1 MTLLLGAK
9 ISNDKDVDTVLEG
22 LKWRL
27 ATTQGQ
33 MAYLSHVLEQHR
45 KTLISL
51 QDLLFPDSPQHSLEN
66 PFSYS

>member
-9 ISNDKDVDTVLEG
+9 ISNDKDVDTVLD

-27 ATTQGQ
+27 ATIQGQ

-45 KTLISL
+45 KTDHTSGPPISRQPSAL
-51 QDLLFPDSPQHSLEN
+51 S
-66 PFSYS
+66 